1 MSIII
6 KKIIDRRDVNICP
19 DLTEDDIGKSAYWEV
34 ECSEK
39 EYEEL
44 GGDAVLDLFESVLVD
59 VYGEEEE

>member
-1 MSIII
+1 MTITIE
-6 KKIIDRRDVNICP
+6 KIIDRTDISMCN
-19 DLTEDDIGKSAYWEV
+19 DLTEEDLGKTAYWEV